1 MDQNIPDFSVEQLN
15 AIQKLVD
22 SRYGVGT
29 ELELGDSDVRLDADK
44 EDSILCPVI
53 FWNARECNF
62 MVIRSSEN
70 QYRARFFYNP
80 LDQFSTR
87 QIQFTDIEDCVL
99 AVLREQ
105 SDHERE
111 ASMVKDDPTASN
123 IN

>member
-1 MDQNIPDFSVEQLN
+1 MDQKIPDFSDDQLN

-29 ELELGDSDVRLDADK
+29 ELELGDSEVQLDPGT
-44 EDSILCPVI
+44 EVMTLCPVI

-62 MVIRSSEN
+62 MVIRASEN
-70 QYRARFFYNP
+70 QYRARYFYNP
-80 LDQFSTR
+80 LDQFDTR
-87 QIQFTDIEDCVL
+87 QIQFTDVEDCVL

-105 SDHERE
+105 ADHERE
-111 ASMVKDDPTASN
+111 ASMVKDDAAANN